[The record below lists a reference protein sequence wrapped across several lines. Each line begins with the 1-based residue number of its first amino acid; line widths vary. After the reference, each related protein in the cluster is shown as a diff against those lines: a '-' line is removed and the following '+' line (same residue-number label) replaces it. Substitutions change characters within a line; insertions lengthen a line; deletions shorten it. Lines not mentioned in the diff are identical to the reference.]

1 MGQWRRFT
9 VITWSDSNCNAPR
22 TRRDAEG
29 RLGAAAR
36 CAVRADSCAQ
46 IVRIWAKSCLTL
58 VAAYGLCSRS
68 ESLSRG
74 LASSHVSRPR
84 DGPRCHALPQSGLG
98 RCAAG
103 PGVSM
108 RSRGDRPRQPPENAG
123 RGTHT
128 FTKGACMLA
137 DGVLEGEG
145 IWPPAG
151 GPELPKGE
159 SWASL
164 LKGITS
170 RCATAMSVA
179 TAYGWGLPPTT
190 TVTSC
195 WPGMSPVAARTVWTC
210 RVLTL

>member
-74 LASSHVSRPR
+74 LASSHVSRP
-84 DGPRCHALPQSGLG
+84 GPEHA
-98 RCAAG
+98 
-103 PGVSM
+103 VM
-108 RSRGDRPRQPPENAG
+108 HSRGRAWEVAQPG
-123 RGTHT
+123 RG
-128 FTKGACMLA
+128 
-137 DGVLEGEG
+137 
-145 IWPPAG
+145 
-151 GPELPKGE
+151 
-159 SWASL
+159 
-164 LKGITS
+164 
-170 RCATAMSVA
+170 
-179 TAYGWGLPPTT
+179 
-190 TVTSC
+190 
-195 WPGMSPVAARTVWTC
+195 
-210 RVLTL
+210 